1 MQTIIEW
8 IFTVLSPRLEVL
20 DIVKWRTT
28 HTWEARRHFRWLIEL
43 DVWCCLILQ
52 RLTLKSVNHKY
63 CKAVR
68 VQVAV
73 LQKDDTQRAVS
84 KVGNFVKLNY
94 HNVKKK
100 LPLVPLNRT
109 ALTLLSQFTR
119 KQLLRCYLCLTWL
132 TCLAV
137 IRWGSTR
144 YCLLCNLATK
154 ETRQLRL
161 QTPSWITSRAKGEK
175 LLAFRKP
182 LEVNQS

>member
-8 IFTVLSPRLEVL
+8 IFTVLSPCLEVL

-100 LPLVPLNRT
+100 IASCPSEPDSANFTFTIYKKAAFEVLPVPDLTDLPGCNMMRQHALLPVVQSGHKRDAATQASNTVLNNKP
-109 ALTLLSQFTR
+109 R
-119 KQLLRCYLCLTWL
+119 KRGKIAC
-132 TCLAV
+132 
-137 IRWGSTR
+137 I
-144 YCLLCNLATK
+144 
-154 ETRQLRL
+154 
-161 QTPSWITSRAKGEK
+161 
-175 LLAFRKP
+175 
-182 LEVNQS
+182 